1 MKDFLELAYTYRV
14 VATVIG
20 TLADAR
26 TCFPNIILLHLVLEF
41 IFIRADTEN
50 VGDYDHVIFKLI
62 SVTDYF

>member
-1 MKDFLELAYTYRV
+1 M

-26 TCFPNIILLHLVLEF
+26 TCLPNIILWQLVLDF
-41 IFIRADTEN
+41 IFIWADTEN

>member
-1 MKDFLELAYTYRV
+1 VFIMIYNRV

-26 TCFPNIILLHLVLEF
+26 TYFHNIILWQLVLDF
-41 IFIRADTEN
+41 IFICADTEN